1 MVERT
6 RKNIP
11 DEINKLKENETTV
24 VSTYSS
30 KPPSN
35 QNTRSNNKIKL
46 DDLIRSLSDAYENK
60 RARQVFEWETIQ
72 RKSFQKAA

>member
-6 RKNIP
+6 PKNIP
-11 DEINKLKENETTV
+11 DEINKLKENETLA
-24 VSTYSS
+24 VSTYNS

-35 QNTRSNNKIKL
+35 QDTRSNNKIKL
-46 DDLIRSLSDAYENK
+46 DDLIGSLSDAYENK
-60 RARQVFEWETIQ
+60 RARQVFEWEMIQ